1 MLKKILLSM
10 CVLLSCLCTSTF
22 AQTGTF
28 KANDVLRAEANEQS
42 ATAGNV
48 SAGTK
53 FDVLERKG
61 FWVKLKA
68 GNATGWAK
76 LSALNLD
83 QGSSGAGSAGSVLGG
98 LASGR
103 TGSGNI
109 VSSAGTRGLSAE
121 ELKAAK
127 PDMEAVAQVKRQAAA
142 VPAATSYAQTAGLK
156 DLSKPRSKGAIVISD
171 DEIRQSLEGA
181 QLKFQKERGTDV
193 TIFSPRASI
202 STLPLPRPDSAQC
215 L

>member
-1 MLKKILLSM
+1 MLAPNSLPLMRELFFLDAPMLKKILMSL
-10 CVLLSCLCTSTF
+10 CVLLSCLCTSGF

-28 KANDVLRAEANEQS
+28 KANDVLRADANEQS
-42 ATAGNV
+42 ATPGNV
-48 SAGTK
+48 NAGAK

-61 FWVKLKA
+61 FWVKLKV

-83 QGSSGAGSAGSVLGG
+83 QGGSGAGSAGSLLGG

-127 PDMEAVAQVKRQAAA
+127 PDMEAVVQVKRQAAA
-142 VPAATSYAQTAGLK
+142 APAANSYAQTVGLK
-156 DLSKPRSKGAIVISD
+156 L
-171 DEIRQSLEGA
+171 RQIEY
-181 QLKFQKERGTDV
+181 
-193 TIFSPRASI
+193 
-202 STLPLPRPDSAQC
+202 LPAPQPK
-215 L
+215 

>member
-1 MLKKILLSM
+1 LTRELFFLDAPMLKKILLSM
-10 CVLLSCLCTSTF
+10 CLLLSCLCTSTF

-156 DLSKPRSKGAIVISD
+156 L
-171 DEIRQSLEGA
+171 RQIEY
-181 QLKFQKERGTDV
+181 
-193 TIFSPRASI
+193 
-202 STLPLPRPDSAQC
+202 LPAPQPK
-215 L
+215 